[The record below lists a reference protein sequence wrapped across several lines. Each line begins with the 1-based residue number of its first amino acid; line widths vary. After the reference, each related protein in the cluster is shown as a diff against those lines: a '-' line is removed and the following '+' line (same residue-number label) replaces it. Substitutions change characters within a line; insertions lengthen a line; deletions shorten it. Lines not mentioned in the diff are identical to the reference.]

1 MSFQKTQTE
10 KTPNENEPVTGVT
23 ARYYMPWYIFSGYPR
38 ELSKLTTLMRI
49 FTPLVWFLVFLST
62 FAIVAFFN
70 FGAYVGKKYG
80 LRTANEEITLYPL
93 R

>member
-1 MSFQKTQTE
+1 MGQA
-10 KTPNENEPVTGVT
+10 VTGVT